1 MKAFAPGQAHN
12 FKESGLNSMAK
23 AKKSSKKSSKKPVK
37 KSVRKPAK
45 KSVKKVSRKPVPRNE
60 PKAKAIRQPKA
71 KPLSKQDMEFF
82 KKLLLRL
89 RGKIAGD
96 LQHIEGDS
104 LNGKEPSSGAELADV
119 SDQATDN
126 YDRELNIGLASNEQQ
141 ILNDIDVA
149 LKRIEEGTYGICE
162 IYGIAIPKKRLL
174 AMPYTRLSMKAQEE
188 EEKNKRRS

>member
-1 MKAFAPGQAHN
+1 
-12 FKESGLNSMAK
+12 MAK
-23 AKKSSKKSSKKPVK
+23 AKKSSKKSVKKPARKTVKRSVKKLVKRSVKKTVKKIASKPVK
-37 KSVRKPAK
+37 LAK
-45 KSVKKVSRKPVPRNE
+45 VKK
-60 PKAKAIRQPKA
+60 
-71 KPLSKQDMEFF
+71 LSKQDLEFF
-82 KKLLLRL
+82 KKLLMRL
-89 RGKIAGD
+89 RAKIAGD

-104 LNGKEPSSGAELADV
+104 LNGNQQSNASELADV

-149 LKRIEEGTYGICE
+149 LKRIEEGTYGVCE
-162 IYGIAIPKKRLL
+162 IYGVEIPRKRLL